1 MRHLPLKLI
10 AVLKNSLKH
19 FAIGLVYFS
28 AIISLQAQNQ
38 NNAEFDAALQ
48 KVESTWPKDY
58 SEIHSLF
65 SKFTRDSLIMKR
77 LAVKASDAHSLE
89 VESYAMN
96 KLGEIYRNKSLYDAA
111 LKSHQKAEELAKI
124 ANNIELEVIS
134 LNMMGVVYRRMD
146 FIKPALDYHK
156 KALDIAKSI
165 KNPSEELMLSIAVS
179 QNSMGNIYLT
189 LKQYDLAID
198 QFEKSL
204 VIENQL
210 GNKLGLA
217 INYHNLGYADEAK
230 GLLDLALKNYE
241 RSLNYN
247 EQIDSEVGRVICY
260 NSIGQIYI
268 KQKKYKEAKAIIERG
283 LEKAIK
289 LGDQYYI
296 SYAYIN
302 LGWVQQELQMD
313 ELAEINL
320 KKGLEVSGTY
330 GLKTSTVDAYKH
342 LSELYRK
349 KKDYKASLEHFEKAV
364 ELEKTIFTERN
375 MQYVSDIIIQYE
387 NEAKTNQI
395 IQLANENELVRSKL
409 QRNQTIFWAAILTL
423 AIVAGIMIAINR
435 NRQLSHEKQIL
446 TLEQDMLRSQMNP
459 HFIFNSLNSIKLYI
473 INNEKEN
480 AVYYLNK
487 FSKFIRKILIAST
500 EKEISLEDELDTMQ
514 LYMNIENIRF
524 SNEIN
529 FTIEV
534 EPGINI
540 SVIKVPSLI
549 LQPFLENALWH
560 GLSSKKED
568 KQIQLRV
575 YKENNDFI
583 NISITDNGIGRKAS
597 EIINDGRVMK
607 SKSVGLAITKARL
620 ANFSKRF
627 TNDYKM
633 DIEDLYDAK
642 ERPLGTRVVVHIPI
656 RSNKLKSA

>member
-1 MRHLPLKLI
+1 MQHLLKLI
-10 AVLKNSLKH
+10 TFFVRDLKLYVL
-19 FAIGLVYFS
+19 GLVLLS
-28 AIISLQAQNQ
+28 AMLSLQAQDKVP
-38 NNAEFDAALQ
+38 ADFETALQ
-48 KVESTWPKDY
+48 KVEKTWPKDY
-58 SEIHSLF
+58 TEIHSIF
-65 SKFTRDSLIMKR
+65 AEFINDSLNLKR
-77 LAVKASDAHSLE
+77 LVNIASEAEALE
-89 VESYAMN
+89 VECYALN
-96 KLGEIYRNKSLYDAA
+96 KLGEIYRNRSFYDSA
-111 LKSHQKAEELAKI
+111 LKAHQKAEKLAQA
-124 ANNIELEVIS
+124 ANNIQLEVIS
-134 LNMMGVVYRRMD
+134 LNMIGVVYRRMD

-156 KALDIAKSI
+156 KALDIARSVKD
-165 KNPSEELMLSIAVS
+165 PSDELMLSIAVS
-179 QNSMGNIYLT
+179 QNSMGNIYMT
-189 LKQYDLAID
+189 LKQYDLAIE

-210 GNKLGLA
+210 GNRLGLA

-230 GLLDLALKNYE
+230 GLLDLALKNYK

-247 EQIDSEVGRVICY
+247 EQIGSEVGRVICY
-260 NSIGQIYI
+260 NSIGQVYI
-268 KQKKYKEAKAIIERG
+268 KQKKYNDAKVIIEEGLKKAIH
-283 LEKAIK
+283 

-302 LGWVQQELQMD
+302 LGWVQQELQMY
-313 ELAEINL
+313 EMSEINL
-320 KKGLEVSGTY
+320 KKGLEVAETY
-330 GLKTSTVDAYKH
+330 GLKTSRVDAHMH
-342 LSELYRK
+342 LSELYK
-349 KKDYKASLEHFEKAV
+349 KLNDYKKSLYHYEEAV
-364 ELEKTIFTERN
+364 TLEKTIFTERN

-387 NEAKTNQI
+387 NEAKNNQI

-409 QRNQTIFWAAILTL
+409 QRNQTIFWAALLTL
-423 AIVAGIMIAINR
+423 TIVAGIMIAISR
-435 NRQLSHEKQIL
+435 NRQLRHEKQIL

-529 FTIEV
+529 FSIDV

-560 GLSSKKED
+560 GLSSKKAN
-568 KQIQLRV
+568 KQIELRV
-575 YKENNDFI
+575 YKVNDDFV

-597 EIINDGRVMK
+597 EKINDGRVLK
-607 SKSVGLAITKARL
+607 SRSVGIAITKARL

-627 TNDYKM
+627 TTDYKM
-633 DIEDLYDAK
+633 DIEDLYDAHG
-642 ERPLGTRVVVHIPI
+642 RPLGTKVVVHIPT
-656 RSNKLKSA
+656 RANKLKSA

>member
-1 MRHLPLKLI
+1 MQHLQKLV
-10 AVLKNSLKH
+10 ALFKKALKH
-19 FAIGLVYFS
+19 FAIGLICF
-28 AIISLQAQNQ
+28 ATMPALQAQN
-38 NNAEFDAALQ
+38 ESTTDFETVLQ
-48 KVESTWPKDY
+48 KVEGNWPKEY
-58 SEIHSLF
+58 TEINSIF
-65 SKFTRDSLIMKR
+65 AEFQKDSLILKR
-77 LAVKASDAHSLE
+77 LVVKASDAHSLE
-89 VESYAMN
+89 VECYALN

-111 LKSHQKAEELAKI
+111 LEAHERAEELARKV
-124 ANNIELEVIS
+124 NSTELEVIS
-134 LNMMGVVYRRMD
+134 LNMIGVVYRRMD
-146 FIKPALDYHK
+146 LIKPALDYHK
-156 KALDIAKSI
+156 KALDLAKTV
-165 KNPSEELMLSIAVS
+165 KDPTDELMHSIAVS

-189 LKQYDLAID
+189 LKQYDLAIE

-210 GNKLGLA
+210 GNRLGLA

-230 GLLDLALKNYE
+230 GLLDLALKNYK

-260 NSIGQIYI
+260 NSIGQVYI
-268 KQKKYKEAKAIIERG
+268 KQKKFTDAKVIIEEG
-283 LEKAIK
+283 LKKALQ

-302 LGWVQQELQMD
+302 LGWVQQELEMD
-313 ELAEINL
+313 EIAEINL

-330 GLKTSTVDAYKH
+330 GLKTSTVDAHKH
-342 LSELYRK
+342 LSELYK
-349 KKDYKASLEHFEKAV
+349 KKNDYKASLKHYEKAV
-364 ELEKTIFTERN
+364 ELERTIFTERN

-409 QRNQTIFWAAILTL
+409 QRNQTIFWAALLTL
-423 AIVAGIMIAINR
+423 AIVAGIIIAINR
-435 NRQLSHEKQIL
+435 NRQLSQEKQIL

-529 FTIEV
+529 FTVDV
-534 EPGINI
+534 EPGINT

-560 GLSSKKED
+560 GLSSKKAN
-568 KQIQLRV
+568 KQIELRV
-575 YKENNDFI
+575 YKDDDDFV

-597 EIINDGRVMK
+597 EKINDGRVLK
-607 SKSVGLAITKARL
+607 SKSVGIAITKARL

-627 TNDYKM
+627 TTDYKM
-633 DIEDLYDAK
+633 DIEDLYDAQG
-642 ERPLGTRVVVHIPI
+642 RPLGTKVVVHIPT
-656 RSNKLKSA
+656 RANRLKSSA

>member
-1 MRHLPLKLI
+1 MKVNIYPYVI
-10 AVLKNSLKH
+10 A
-19 FAIGLVYFS
+19 LVCFL
-28 AIISLQAQNQ
+28 AMPIVHAQDDK
-38 NNAEFDAALQ
+38 ATDLESVLQ
-48 KVESTWPKDY
+48 KIESTWPKNY
-58 SEIHSLF
+58 TEIHSLF
-65 SKFTRDSLIMKR
+65 SDFQKDSLVLKR
-77 LAVKASDAHSLE
+77 LVTKASDAQSLE
-89 VESYAMN
+89 VESYALN

-111 LKSHQKAEELAKI
+111 LKAHHEAEELAKA
-124 ANNIELEVIS
+124 ANNIQLEVVS
-134 LNMMGVVYRRMD
+134 LNMIGVVYRRMD

-156 KALDIAKSI
+156 KALDLARSVQD
-165 KNPSEELMLSIAVS
+165 PTDELMLSIAVS

-189 LKQYDLAID
+189 LKQYDLAIE

-210 GNKLGLA
+210 GNRLGLA
-217 INYHNLGYADEAK
+217 INYHNIGYADEAK
-230 GLLDLALKNYE
+230 GLLDLALKNYK

-260 NSIGQIYI
+260 NSIGQVYI
-268 KQKKYKEAKAIIERG
+268 KQKKYNEAKVIIEKG
-283 LEKAIK
+283 LKKAIK

-313 ELAEINL
+313 DLAEINL

-330 GLKTSTVDAYKH
+330 GLKTSTVDAHKH
-342 LSELYRK
+342 LSELYK
-349 KKDYKASLEHFEKAV
+349 KKNDYEASLKHYEKAV

-409 QRNQTIFWAAILTL
+409 QRNQTIFWAALLTL
-423 AIVAGIMIAINR
+423 TIVAGIMIAINR

-500 EKEISLEDELDTMQ
+500 EKEISLEDELETMQ

-529 FTIEV
+529 FVVDV
-534 EPGINI
+534 EPGINT

-560 GLSSKKED
+560 GLSSKKAN
-568 KQIQLRV
+568 KQIELKV
-575 YKENNDFI
+575 YKDNDDFI
-583 NISITDNGIGRKAS
+583 TISITDNGIGRKAS
-597 EIINDGRVMK
+597 KKINDGRVLK
-607 SKSVGLAITKARL
+607 SRSVGIAITRARL

-627 TNDYKM
+627 TTDYKM
-633 DIEDLYDAK
+633 DIEDLYDAE
-642 ERPLGTRVVVHIPI
+642 ERPLGTKVIVHVPM
-656 RSNKLKSA
+656 RANRLKSSA